1 MKLQP
6 FTTDHRLAGAKGA
19 AARWAS
25 EFAKEQWAIDPLDRM
40 TAEQFEQMLV
50 AKFGA
55 SYLAPVEYEQ
65 MPDGT
70 FGPARSPA
78 KRIQGLFR
86 QHPDGLTRLQIKRLA
101 GLPNGAVA
109 RIVREPAYRAV
120 GSRGVGR
127 TLSVVW
133 APKDARTD

>member
-6 FTTDHRLAGAKGA
+6 FTTDHRLSGAKGA

-25 EFAKEQWAIDPLDRM
+25 EFAKEQWALDPLDRL
-40 TAEQFEQMLV
+40 TAAQFEQMLV

-55 SYLAPVEYEQ
+55 PYLGPVEYER

-70 FGPARSPA
+70 FCPARSPA
-78 KRIQGLFR
+78 KRIRGLFR
-86 QHPDGLTRLQIKRLA
+86 QHPCGLTRLQIKRLT
-101 GLPNGAVA
+101 GLPNGAIA
-109 RIVREPAYRAV
+109 RIVSEPAYTAV
-120 GSRGVGR
+120 GSLGTGR

-133 APKDARTD
+133 APSERD